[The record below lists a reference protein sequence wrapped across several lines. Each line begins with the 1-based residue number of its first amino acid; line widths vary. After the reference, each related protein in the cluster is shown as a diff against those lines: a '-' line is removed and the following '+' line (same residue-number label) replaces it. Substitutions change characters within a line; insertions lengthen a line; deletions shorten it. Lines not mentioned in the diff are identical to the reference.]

1 MAVQPVSGLLL
12 FGAASKTQ
20 TEESKNTRLIGPKL
34 KMPSE
39 TDTWRNGKAGSTTVQ
54 TLIGGGQI
62 FSKISEILGK
72 TQQSVYLD
80 MYNFQSPDLYPDRSS
95 PPGTPGADIQAGLLN
110 RLLALKK
117 DGHSVKV
124 VLDHH
129 PDPDNNE
136 NYNNRTI
143 EALRAGNVDVVTY
156 PDFSKISHVK
166 VLIVDNRYAIIGGMN
181 WGNHSAA
188 NHDGAVFIEGPDVA
202 NLVRDIF
209 AADWESSGG
218 KVSELDVPDPFKS
231 QKIKVLTTS
240 SQKSVRGEDESIY
253 EEILSQINNA
263 QESVHA
269 ELFVLTQTEVV
280 DSLIATHKR
289 LKAAGKEG
297 VKLLVDPGLYFSFAN
312 SRRGVLQCAKAGIP
326 IRFYESDRDAEEKLH
341 AKWAVFD
348 RKRLLMGSAN
358 WSSAGLLSD
367 GIPNNPVEAQDFGV
381 TDLLIN
387 ETQGA
392 TQRKRKTKGNHEVA
406 VLIDSEKV
414 AAPFVR
420 QVLYDWKHKSFPIL
434 EFRDGAWKPVE
445 PDKKAKAVATAVAT
459 PELTLA
465 EAHALASLKG
475 LPSQVAATF

>member
-143 EALRAGNVDVVTY
+143 EALRAGNE
-156 PDFSKISHVK
+156 IGRAHV
-166 VLIVDNRYAIIGGMN
+166 
-181 WGNHSAA
+181 
-188 NHDGAVFIEGPDVA
+188 
-202 NLVRDIF
+202 
-209 AADWESSGG
+209 
-218 KVSELDVPDPFKS
+218 
-231 QKIKVLTTS
+231 
-240 SQKSVRGEDESIY
+240 
-253 EEILSQINNA
+253 
-263 QESVHA
+263 
-269 ELFVLTQTEVV
+269 
-280 DSLIATHKR
+280 
-289 LKAAGKEG
+289 
-297 VKLLVDPGLYFSFAN
+297 
-312 SRRGVLQCAKAGIP
+312 
-326 IRFYESDRDAEEKLH
+326 
-341 AKWAVFD
+341 
-348 RKRLLMGSAN
+348 
-358 WSSAGLLSD
+358 
-367 GIPNNPVEAQDFGV
+367 
-381 TDLLIN
+381 
-387 ETQGA
+387 
-392 TQRKRKTKGNHEVA
+392 
-406 VLIDSEKV
+406 
-414 AAPFVR
+414 
-420 QVLYDWKHKSFPIL
+420 
-434 EFRDGAWKPVE
+434 
-445 PDKKAKAVATAVAT
+445 
-459 PELTLA
+459 
-465 EAHALASLKG
+465 
-475 LPSQVAATF
+475 